1 MFGLGLLSTIG
12 TILTLLILGP
22 PLLGAAYAVLT
33 TQPMPVFFPKDVLSK
48 ATYGATWGFWTVWQ
62 WIRPLTGLT
71 GGAQVAV
78 AKITDGTIAVPSTP
92 DELNESSTWYG
103 LLANVVTYAGNA
115 TSLYIQ
121 YADTF
126 SVDVNQSWHI
136 TLFVVSNDGLVWLAR
151 FDAVWLPENL
161 TDPLNPILAR
171 MQLNAY
177 GPSDVILD
185 PLVSPH
191 YGVVVTLDTVT
202 LAEFMLTG
210 TQIDWA
216 KFAANTLQ
224 TFYKGN
230 IQAWTMAP

>member
-1 MFGLGLLSTIG
+1 MFG
-12 TILTLLILGP
+12 TILKLISATLGCLIFLP
-22 PLLGAAYAVLT
+22 PLFGASYAVLT

-115 TSLYIQ
+115 TALYIQ
-121 YADTF
+121 YADTV
-126 SVDVNQSWHI
+126 SIAVNQSWHI
-136 TLFVVSNDGLVWLAR
+136 TLFVVSNDGLVWLTR
-151 FDAVWLPENL
+151 FEAVWFPQNL
-161 TDPLNPILAR
+161 TDPLNPILAH

-177 GPSDVILD
+177 SPSDAIPDVQ
-185 PLVSPH
+185 VVPH
-191 YGVVVTLDTVT
+191 YGVVVTLDTVKLT
-202 LAEFMLTG
+202 EFMLSG
-210 TQIDWA
+210 TQIDWG
-216 KFAANTLQ
+216 KFSMNLLQ

-230 IQAWTMAP
+230 IQAWMIEP

>member
-1 MFGLGLLSTIG
+1 MFG
-12 TILTLLILGP
+12 TILKLISTMLSCLVFLP
-22 PLLGAAYAVLT
+22 PLFGAGYAVLT
-33 TQPMPVFFPKDVLSK
+33 AQPMPVFFPKDVLSK

-78 AKITDGTIAVPSTP
+78 AKITDGTIAVPSTL
-92 DELNESSTWYG
+92 DELNESSTWYS

-126 SVDVNQSWHI
+126 SVDVNQTWHI
-136 TLFVVSNDGLVWLAR
+136 TLFVVSNDGLVWLTR
-151 FDAVWLPENL
+151 FDAVWFPENL
-161 TDPLNPILAR
+161 SDPLNPILAQ

-177 GPSDVILD
+177 SPSDLILNS
-185 PLVSPH
+185 LVLPH

-230 IQAWTMAP
+230 IQAWTISS